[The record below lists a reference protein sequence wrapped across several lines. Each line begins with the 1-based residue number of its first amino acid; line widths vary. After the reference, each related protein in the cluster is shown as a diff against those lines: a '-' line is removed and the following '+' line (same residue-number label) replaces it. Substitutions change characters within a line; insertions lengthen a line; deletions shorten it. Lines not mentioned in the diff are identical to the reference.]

1 MVSATLSRML
11 VSGVLLIMFTA
22 VSKLSPERNPEA
34 IAHDSLK
41 IRKTSDITGYGELI
55 LNCEQRRKPCC
66 RACHGSPITRSAGT
80 KERIASGAKS
90 APLGQQTVLQ
100 TGSRVNFA
108 NMFGSRSGSKTGPDS
123 SGRKSTVASQPSLN
137 VTKSEA
143 GPASSAWRICKI
155 IAINPKVQLEVK
167 AAVPEQEPSPG
178 ATRRVESRTIQPQLS
193 PHVVAV
199 VLPVFHRC

>member
-1 MVSATLSRML
+1 MSDLAFGNWFIAAIMAITTAGSQNGGIDRWARSNL
-11 VSGVLLIMFTA
+11 V
-22 VSKLSPERNPEA
+22 
-34 IAHDSLK
+34 
-41 IRKTSDITGYGELI
+41 TSQGRVDEPFGTI
-55 LNCEQRRKPCC
+55 L
-66 RACHGSPITRSAGT
+66 GSPNSCSAGI

-100 TGSRVNFA
+100 TGSTVNFA
-108 NMFGSRSGSKTGPDS
+108 NIFGSSSGSKTGPDS
-123 SGRKSTVASQPSLN
+123 SGRKSTVASQPSLK

-167 AAVPEQEPSPG
+167 AAVPVQEPSPR
-178 ATRRVESRTIQPQLS
+178 ATRRVESHTIQPQVS

-199 VLPVFHRC
+199 TLPVFHRC